1 MPEPRRVVIEYEDF
15 VVEVVVRPKEEAAA
29 APAEARKAPAARE
42 EAASCCGPGG
52 EVALVLDQM
61 FRIGSALEP
70 LVPEGTV
77 IYEVVGRG
85 LREEVRIS
93 DRYVQVP
100 ARDDYDIYK
109 LVERLSGRH
118 ERVVFISGDRKL
130 VNALR
135 FQVAQRGRGNVEL
148 HYMPPSEFPGRAQMI
163 DEILRRVRAVWMD
176 KL

>member
-1 MPEPRRVVIEYEDF
+1 LPEPRRVVIEYEDF
-15 VVEVVVRPKEEAAA
+15 VVEVVVRPRRAAA
-29 APAEARKAPAARE
+29 EPAEAKAGPAARE
-42 EAASCCGPGG
+42 EAARSMPAR
-52 EVALVLDQM
+52 EKVALVLDQM
-61 FRIGSALEP
+61 FRIGSVLEP

-109 LVERLSGRH
+109 LVERLSGQH

-135 FQVAQRGRGNVEL
+135 FQVAQRGQRNVEL

-163 DEILRRVRAVWMD
+163 DEILKHVR
-176 KL
+176 LSSTREP